1 MKTRLIFGLLIF
13 GLAVLF
19 MAGLALGSVSI
30 PLSSVFDYILDKPI
44 SDSHEAIL
52 SLIRMPRNLTAI
64 LSGAGLSLSGLL
76 LQTLFRNP
84 LAGPSVLGISSGSSL
99 GVAIVL
105 LAGGSMTG
113 IAGTGSVVVGAV
125 IGAMVVVLLISMIS
139 LKFEDVTLVLI
150 AGLMLGFLSSSLVS
164 ILAFF
169 SESEQLKPFV
179 HWGFGSFARLNE
191 YQIPTLV
198 ILLILGVLATLFL
211 YKPLNALLPGEQ
223 FAGSIG
229 INVPRSRI
237 IIILL
242 TGLLTGIIT
251 AFVGPVGF
259 IGLAVP
265 QVVKLIFNTNHH
277 RITIPGSLIFGAF
290 IALTCDIISRIPG
303 QDYSLPLNAVTAL
316 FGAPVVL
323 FVLFRSRFVKKVLS

>member
-1 MKTRLIFGLLIF
+1 MKSKIIFGSLIIA
-13 GLAVLF
+13 LAVLF
-19 MAGLALGSVSI
+19 LTGLALGSVSI
-30 PLSSVFDYILDKPI
+30 PLPSVVDYIFGNEI
-44 SDSHEAIL
+44 AHSHYAIL
-52 SLIRMPRNLTAI
+52 NQIRLPRNLTAI

-99 GVAIVL
+99 GVAVVL

-113 IAGTGSVVVGAV
+113 IAGTGSVVFGAI
-125 IGAMVVVLLISMIS
+125 IGALIVVLLISAIS

-150 AGLMLGFLSSSLVS
+150 AGMMLGFLSSALVS

-169 SESEQLKPFV
+169 SNSEQLKPFV

-191 YQIPTLV
+191 YQIPTLFFILV
-198 ILLILGVLATLFL
+198 IAVIATLFL
-211 YKPLNALLPGEQ
+211 YKPLNAFLPGEQ
-223 FAGSIG
+223 FAGSVG
-229 INVPRSRI
+229 INVQKSRI

-265 QVVKLIFNTNHH
+265 QVVKMVFKTNHH
-277 RITIPGSLIFGAF
+277 RVTIPGSLLFGAF
-290 IALTCDIISRIPG
+290 IALACDIISRIPG

-323 FVLFRSRFVKKVLS
+323 FVLFKSRFVKKVLS

>member
-1 MKTRLIFGLLIF
+1 MKSKIIFGSFIL

-19 MAGLALGSVSI
+19 LAGLAFGSVSI
-30 PLSSVFDYILDKPI
+30 PLSSITDFIFGNKIP
-44 SDSHEAIL
+44 DSHYAIITQ
-52 SLIRMPRNLTAI
+52 IRLPRNLTAV

-84 LAGPSVLGISSGSSL
+84 LAGPSVLGISSGSGL

-105 LAGGSMTG
+105 LSGGSMTG
-113 IAGTGSVVVGAV
+113 VAGTGSVVFGAI
-125 IGAMVVVLLISMIS
+125 IGALIVVFLISAIS

-150 AGLMLGFLSSSLVS
+150 AGMMLGFLSSSLVS

-169 SESEQLKPFV
+169 SDSEQLKPFI
-179 HWGFGSFARLNE
+179 HWGFGSFSRLND
-191 YQIPTLV
+191 YQIPTLLIVLVLAV
-198 ILLILGVLATLFL
+198 IATLFL
-211 YKPLNALLPGEQ
+211 YKPLNAFLPGER
-223 FAGSIG
+223 FAVSVG
-229 INVPRSRI
+229 INVPKSRI
-237 IIILL
+237 TIILL

-251 AFVGPVGF
+251 AFVGPIGF

-265 QVVKLIFNTNHH
+265 QVVKMVFKTNHH
-277 RITIPGSLIFGAF
+277 RITIPGSLLFGAF
-290 IALTCDIISRIPG
+290 IALACDIISRIPG

-323 FVLFRSRFVKKVLS
+323 FVLFRSRIVKKVLS

>member
-1 MKTRLIFGLLIF
+1 MKTRVIFGILIFS
-13 GLAVLF
+13 LAALF

-30 PLSSVFDYILDKPI
+30 PLSSVFDYLLGKPI
-44 SDSHEAIL
+44 SDSHSAIL
-52 SLIRMPRNLTAI
+52 SQIRLPRNLTAI

-113 IAGTGSVVVGAV
+113 FAGTGSVVIGAV

-169 SESEQLKPFV
+169 SESEQLKPFI

-191 YQIPTLV
+191 YQIPSLV
-198 ILLILGVLATLFL
+198 ILLVLSVLASLFL

-229 INVPRSRI
+229 INVRKSRI

-251 AFVGPVGF
+251 AFVGPIGF

-277 RITIPGSLIFGAF
+277 RITIPGSLIFGSF